1 MSKPLSRI
9 AAAIA
14 LTLGL
19 FASSALAQ
27 SWPSG
32 PMIDAN
38 ANVNTMILNQQ
49 VQADIMAAHQ
59 VRQASKAAAEGST
72 TSVSTGSDF
81 SYRPKASI
89 SEAME
94 QKFLANL
101 RAIDESMALSAETD
115 LQDRDMI
122 ERFEADVGPY
132 GLELNDVADAMTAY
146 WVVSW
151 MAANQEDLP
160 EKSEVQA
167 ARTQVRTQL
176 AGNAAFASAD
186 NDERQQL
193 AETYIY
199 ETMWTIT
206 LRSSA
211 KSDAEREQIAAAAQ
225 AQARKQG
232 LDLRG
237 MQLTSRGF
245 VRG

>member
-1 MSKPLSRI
+1 MPNLHHSAP
-9 AAAIA
+9 AV
-14 LTLGL
+14 L
-19 FASSALAQ
+19 FALLCSATAQ
-27 SWPSG
+27 AQYYG
-32 PMIDAN
+32 TQIDVN
-38 ANVNTMILNQQ
+38 ANLNMMLLQQ
-49 VQADIMAAHQ
+49 QDLGNMAGAHEVVQATKRLRHDEDDATRPE
-59 VRQASKAAAEGST
+59 VN
-72 TSVSTGSDF
+72 DF
-81 SYRPKASI
+81 SYLPTAAI

-94 QKFLANL
+94 QRFLDNL
-101 RAIDESMALSAETD
+101 RKTDESMARSAKND
-115 LQDRDMI
+115 LADRDMI

>member
-1 MSKPLSRI
+1 MSKLLSRI
-9 AAAIA
+9 TAALA
-14 LTLGL
+14 LVLGP
-19 FASSALAQ
+19 FTSGVLAQ
-27 SWPSG
+27 SWPTG

-59 VRQASKAAAEGST
+59 VRQASKAATENQ
-72 TSVSTGSDF
+72 SVSQSRDF

-94 QKFLANL
+94 QTFLDNL
-101 RAIDESMALSAETD
+101 RAIDESMARSAEND

-151 MAANQEDLP
+151 IAANQEDLP
-160 EKSEVQA
+160 DKSSVQA
-167 ARTQVRTQL
+167 VRAQVRTQL
-176 AGNAAFASAD
+176 AGNASYAAAN

-211 KSDAEREQIAAAAQ
+211 KNAAEREQLAAAAQ

-232 LDLRG
+232 LDLLG
-237 MQLTSRGF
+237 MRLTSRGF